1 MAGKWSQ
8 LGCDP
13 GEVQLICL
21 MKKLARWNFFHWAEG
36 IFSESRGIDRTCQ
49 FQRFQDHTWN
59 VRFHNTVLM
68 RKVWTNQNPNKP
80 YQDKEETLATS
91 HWKFSQ
97 QMIITRMV
105 TPEPHPEVLGG
116 SKFLNNFLPIHPAAL
131 SFPLTTT
138 DHDSHHDIY
147 LCICLSH
154 FTSMN
159 NFRFCPWARPG
170 YSRRWPGACTNCSLP
185 TSLLAQR
192 LLFLWWDGSVFVV
205 FFPRKVL
212 LKFYLHE
219 VIHFHLFVPSP
230 VAWKMPKTSKYFMLM
245 LNHL

>member
-1 MAGKWSQ
+1 
-8 LGCDP
+8 
-13 GEVQLICL
+13 
-21 MKKLARWNFFHWAEG
+21 
-36 IFSESRGIDRTCQ
+36 
-49 FQRFQDHTWN
+49 
-59 VRFHNTVLM
+59 
-68 RKVWTNQNPNKP
+68 
-80 YQDKEETLATS
+80 
-91 HWKFSQ
+91 
-97 QMIITRMV
+97 MIITTRMV

-205 FFPRKVL
+205 FFPQKSTIEVLFTWSDSFPPFCPLSGSLENAKNLKVL
-212 LKFYLHE
+212 HVDAESSLDVLGVQPQFHE
-219 VIHFHLFVPSP
+219 CAYHRRNCPS
-230 VAWKMPKTSKYFMLM
+230 TSADTK
-245 LNHL
+245 